1 MDNVFKIVAAVFIAV
16 VLHQLLSRR
25 DKDIALLL
33 SIVVC
38 CMVLLCAIRYLQPVT
53 EFFDTL
59 QRFGNM
65 ERNVLSILLKCT
77 GIGLLAEMTS
87 LICKDA
93 GNSAMGK
100 ALEILAAAVILWLSL
115 PLFTALIELA
125 EEIMGEV

>member
-87 LICKDA
+87 LICKDT